1 MNTDDLIDFLA
12 TRVEPVDP
20 HRQDRQA
27 LAALLMSFAAATA
40 AVIVALGLR
49 ADLMEAM
56 VSAGFAMKI
65 GFLVTLVAIALWGLR
80 KGARAGAAD
89 PVPLGLLCVPLVLLW
104 MLGALEL
111 ARLPLAS
118 WRATVLFYEWPV
130 CLLSIPLL
138 SALPLVALTLVVREG
153 APTHLRYC
161 GALTGLCAGGLGA
174 LAYAAYCLNDTPVY
188 VGVWY
193 VAGIAAVTAFGWLM
207 GPRMLRW

>member
-20 HRQDRQA
+20 YRQDRLA
-27 LAALLMSFAAATA
+27 LATLLMSLAAATA
-40 AVIVALGLR
+40 AVIAALGLR

-65 GFLVTLVAIALWGLR
+65 AFLVTLVAIALWGLR

-89 PVPLGLLCVPLVLLW
+89 PVPLGLICVPLVLLW
-104 MLGALEL
+104 SLGALEL
-111 ARLPLAS
+111 ARLPAAS

-138 SALPLVALTLVVREG
+138 SALPLVALTLVVREA